1 MVLYICY
8 IIKGVPY
15 MNDLL
20 NNNIKPKNTKEL
32 FEFILMIVTETYNKI
47 ISDSIKYR
55 KNKATAKMSDPEI
68 ISIYLLIECKGKSI
82 NSGYSSLKADFPN
95 LVNYVERSRF
105 NRLVN
110 SLMTVIRAIRR
121 ELKKDNNSKYKIVD
135 SFPLINNKFGRAYFG
150 KRLRDISS
158 YGYCASKKETYYGM
172 KVHVITDLNGNP
184 IDYVLTKANVDDRD
198 VLFELSNLV
207 NIDILFGDKGYVG
220 NVSEEL
226 KKEKNIKLYALK
238 RNNSKDPL
246 PKNFR
251 NMISKLRRR
260 IETIF
265 YQLNECFNIKRVRS
279 NSKIGLQTSLE
290 IKLLCFNI
298 ISLIGG
304 HTRISEI
311 INFN

>member
-1 MVLYICY
+1 
-8 IIKGVPY
+8 

-20 NNNIKPKNTKEL
+20 NNTIKPRNTKEL
-32 FEFILMIVTETYNKI
+32 FELILMIVSETYNKI
-47 ISDSIKYR
+47 ISDNIKYR

-82 NSGYSSLKADFPN
+82 NSGYSVLKADFPD

-110 SLMTVIRAIRR
+110 SLMSVIRAIRR
-121 ELKKDNNSKYKIVD
+121 ELAKNDNSKYKIVD

-184 IDYVLTKANVDDRD
+184 IDYVLTKANVDDRE

-220 NVSEEL
+220 NISKELREE
-226 KKEKNIKLYALK
+226 KGIKLYALK
-238 RNNSKDPL
+238 RDNSKNPL
-246 PKNFR
+246 PQSFR

-260 IETIF
+260 IETTF
-265 YQLNECFNIKRVRS
+265 YQLNECFNIERIRS

-298 ISLIGG
+298 ISSIGG

>member
-8 IIKGVPY
+8 NIKEVPY

-55 KNKATAKMSDPEI
+55 KNKTTAKMSDPEI
-68 ISIYLLIECKGKSI
+68 ISTYLLIECKGKSI

-238 RNNSKDPL
+238 RSNSKDPL
-246 PKNFR
+246 SKNFR

-260 IETIF
+260 IETTF
-265 YQLNECFNIKRVRS
+265 YQLNECFNIERVRS
-279 NSKIGLQTSLE
+279 NSKIGLQASLE

-298 ISLIGG
+298 ISLIGR